1 MHVMSIKIIKKINL
15 TFHCQHVH
23 KVSEDGNRA
32 NSRNVVYTEYRQAV
46 AEWNAPSASW
56 MSFGK
61 QWRCRVRCDLLN
73 RNVEYIIALRT
84 GSVTCDWWSF
94 NTQMLVFTK
103 FQLDAVLWYQYKLAL
118 SHTESNNTKQ
128 NARYRQNP
136 SFRN

>member
-1 MHVMSIKIIKKINL
+1 MHGMNIKIIKKINL

-61 QWRCRVRCDLLN
+61 Q
-73 RNVEYIIALRT
+73 
-84 GSVTCDWWSF
+84 
-94 NTQMLVFTK
+94 
-103 FQLDAVLWYQYKLAL
+103 
-118 SHTESNNTKQ
+118 
-128 NARYRQNP
+128 
-136 SFRN
+136 